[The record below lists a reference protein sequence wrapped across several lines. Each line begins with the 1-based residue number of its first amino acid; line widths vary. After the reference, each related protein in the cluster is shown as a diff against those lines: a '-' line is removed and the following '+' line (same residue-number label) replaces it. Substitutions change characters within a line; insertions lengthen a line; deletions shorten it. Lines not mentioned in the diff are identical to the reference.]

1 MNPPVKLRGALFA
14 PVLCLLAAAV
24 LALPPRERTLFRE
37 IPPNDP
43 VREVIA
49 AVLGSRRCSLR
60 DRFTA
65 REWSTDGYGAAWERA
80 KGYFPGKTFLVRPGT
95 YFMTHGFDAD
105 GRLFM
110 EIHESPYL
118 ALCVDNRRTFAPGA
132 VVEEYRRMLAAANG
146 GEAAGFAEKTG
157 RLAASFRDE
166 ESHRRLRRALGGSL
180 YLRLVEALRDEDYH
194 MLAGGLIHEGTHAGL
209 DDALVA
215 RLQREFKAGSRP
227 VQWDELRAFMAELG
241 YHARSCAPA
250 SADIEASWEQV
261 GSLLKSLESFRKT
274 PRLPAGN
281 AKERFDRIA
290 AQAGAQAAL
299 IRLRAREIWQSA
311 RRMQDLAEG
320 FEKDYV
326 KGTPPPDVGELLA
339 GVGGGAAAFTQAAGG
354 AIQATELAVRSLEA
368 VLETWDAWA
377 AGRRSFPPP
386 VTDSQAIMTRA
397 KGIIWPA
404 PAAGPAAALMKKA
417 AAALDAERA
426 SL

>member
-1 MNPPVKLRGALFA
+1 MNPPVKLRGAFFA
-14 PVLCLLAAAV
+14 PALCLLAAAV

-43 VREVIA
+43 VREVIT
-49 AVLGSRRCSLR
+49 AVLGSRRYSLR

-65 REWSTDGYGAAWERA
+65 QEWSTDGYGAAWGRA
-80 KGYFPGKTFLVRPGT
+80 RGYFPEKTYLVRPGT

-194 MLAGGLIHEGTHAGL
+194 MLAGGLIHEGMHAGL

-215 RLQREFKAGSRP
+215 RLQSDFKAGSRP

-241 YHARSCAPA
+241 YHARSCARA

-274 PRLPAGN
+274 SRLPA
-281 AKERFDRIA
+281 AAARERFDRIA
-290 AQAGAQAAL
+290 ARAGAQAAL

-339 GVGGGAAAFTQAAGG
+339 GVGGGAAAFIQAAGG

-368 VLETWDAWA
+368 VFETWDTWA

-386 VTDSQAIMTRA
+386 VTDSRAIMTRA

-404 PAAGPAAALMKKA
+404 PAAGPAAVLMKKA